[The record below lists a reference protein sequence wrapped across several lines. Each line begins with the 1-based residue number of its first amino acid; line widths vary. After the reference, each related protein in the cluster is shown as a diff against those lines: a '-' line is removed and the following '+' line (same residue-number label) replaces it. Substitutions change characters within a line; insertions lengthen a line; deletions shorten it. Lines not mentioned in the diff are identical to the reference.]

1 MNFRKYIKSL
11 EEKINA
17 RDTTREDILKIEG
30 ILRKFRM
37 HIEWASFWADGSG
50 EMIGYIERD

>member
-1 MNFRKYIKSL
+1 MNFKKYIKSL

-17 RDTTREDILKIEG
+17 RDTTRADVLKIEG

-37 HIEWASFWADGSG
+37 HIEWASLWSDGTG
-50 EMIGYIERD
+50 EIIGFIERD